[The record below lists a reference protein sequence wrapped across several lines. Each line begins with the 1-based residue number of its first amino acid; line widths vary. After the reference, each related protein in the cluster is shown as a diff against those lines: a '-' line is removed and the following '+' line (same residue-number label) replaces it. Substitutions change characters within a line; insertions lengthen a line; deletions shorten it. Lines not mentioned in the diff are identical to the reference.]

1 MWGVEMSSVASQFDL
16 ACKTALITGASS
28 GLGVEFAKTLSGA
41 GANVVLA
48 ARRRDRLEAVAAE
61 ITAAGGTAL
70 VVECDVTDEA
80 QVAAAVAAS
89 VATYGGLDI
98 AVANAGSVPEGGAMP
113 EKMPADLFR
122 QSIDIN
128 LTGTF
133 VTAAGAAR
141 HMLANGGGSIILLA
155 SVGGAGGHFNIPV
168 GYATA
173 KAGTI
178 FLAKYLANHWADR
191 GVRVNAIGP
200 GWFPSE
206 MTDQVLALPAFK
218 GRIEDQTPMGRVG
231 EPEELLGTLLLLSS
245 DAGSYITGQ
254 TIFVDGGMTST
265 VGASPYPDDLYAL
278 HSQIMPHGLGDRILP
293 GA

>member
-1 MWGVEMSSVASQFDL
+1 MPFVSPLFDVTG
-16 ACKTALITGASS
+16 KTALITGASS
-28 GLGVEFAKTLSGA
+28 GLGVEFAHGLASA

-48 ARRRDRLEAVAAE
+48 ARRLDRLEALVE
-61 ITAAGGTAL
+61 DITAAGGAAL
-70 VVECDVTDEA
+70 AVQCDVTDEA
-80 QVAAAVAAS
+80 QLAAAVEAA
-89 VATYGGLDI
+89 VTRFGGLDI

-113 EKMPADLFR
+113 EKMTAEMFR
-122 QSIDIN
+122 GSIDVN

-133 VTAAGAAR
+133 LTATAAAR
-141 HMLANGGGSIILLA
+141 HMLANGGGSIVMIA

-173 KAGTI
+173 KAATI
-178 FLAKYLANHWADR
+178 HMAKYLATHWADR

-206 MTDQVLALPAFK
+206 MTDQVLGVPMFR
-218 GRIEDQTPMGRVG
+218 GRIEEQTPLGRIG
-231 EPEELLGTLLLLSS
+231 DPHELLGTLLLLAS

-254 TIFVDGGMTST
+254 TIYVDGGMTAS
-265 VGASPYPDDLYAL
+265 VGASPYPEELFGL

-293 GA
+293 A